1 MLRTQI
7 YSQKQQ
13 KERIRSL
20 ARRRNKPEAQL
31 IRELIDVGLAQ
42 NQGELPTLGETLGP
56 LLALH
61 GKGPTDLS
69 TRHDDYLYGDQAEP
83 VE

>member
-1 MLRTQI
+1 MLRTQV
-7 YSQKQQ
+7 YLEKQQ

-20 ARRRNKPEAQL
+20 ARRKQQPEAQL
-31 IRELIDVGLAQ
+31 IRELIDLGLAHT
-42 NQGELPTLGETLGP
+42 QGELPTLGETLGP

-69 TRHDDYLYGDQAEP
+69 TRHDDYLYGEHAEP
-83 VE
+83 VD